1 MVLRNAALVCAAAV
15 LGSLALYSTTQR
27 PIQHSLEVA
36 SAKTDRLDGSPTET
50 AFLPERFG
58 VPSSTQ

>member
-1 MVLRNAALVCAAAV
+1 MSARNILIALGSVIAGGFIAALLMHPINQAV
-15 LGSLALYSTTQR
+15 T
-27 PIQHSLEVA
+27 
-36 SAKTDRLDGSPTET
+36 AKSDRLSGPSSET

>member
-1 MVLRNAALVCAAAV
+1 MNFRNALIA
-15 LGSLALYSTTQR
+15 LGSAIAGGLVAALLMHPAS
-27 PIQHSLEVA
+27 PAVA
-36 SAKTDRLDGSPTET
+36 AKTDRLSGPPSET